1 MQGKRVM
8 SLDMGL
14 LLAGAKERGE
24 LESRVTNLIEETRSA
39 GWCLA
44 SMSKNQTQCLSCVL
58 WTFNF
63 QRLLWKF
70 QHS

>member
-1 MQGKRVM
+1 LQGKRVM

-39 GWCLA
+39 GWCLP
-44 SMSKNQTQCLSCVL
+44 SMSKYQT
-58 WTFNF
+58 
-63 QRLLWKF
+63 
-70 QHS
+70 